1 MQDDLMEFL
10 GTNNI
15 IDLELNDMD
24 LEQDL
29 PNSIYQS
36 LRSFKFDNI
45 YFNYNLYMFEKLQI
59 LGVTV
64 ALEELNDVIPFLAFK
79 FTCSFDIFERMQ
91 INLFAS
97 DDPVLRIGDERDEYV
112 EPKHI

>member
-1 MQDDLMEFL
+1 MEFL
-10 GTNNI
+10 GTNHI
-15 IDLELNDMD
+15 IDLELNLMD
-24 LEQDL
+24 LRQDL

-45 YFNYNLYMFEKLQI
+45 NFNYILERFEKLQI

-79 FTCSFDIFERMQ
+79 FMCSIDIFERMQ

-97 DDPVLRIGDERDEYV
+97 VDPVLRIEDDRLENV

>member
-1 MQDDLMEFL
+1 MEFL
-10 GTNNI
+10 GTNHI
-15 IDLELNDMD
+15 IDLELNLMD
-24 LEQDL
+24 LRQDL

-36 LRSFKFDNI
+36 LRSFKFDNSI
-45 YFNYNLYMFEKLQI
+45 HFYDTLERFEKLQI

-64 ALEELNDVIPFLAFK
+64 ALEELNDVIPFLAYIFMR
-79 FTCSFDIFERMQ
+79 SIDIFERMQ

-97 DDPVLRIGDERDEYV
+97 VDPVLRIEDDRYENV

>member
-1 MQDDLMEFL
+1 MEFL
-10 GTNNI
+10 GTNYI

-24 LEQDL
+24 LRQDL

-36 LRSFKFDNI
+36 LRSLKFDNI

-64 ALEELNDVIPFLAFK
+64 ALEELNDVIPFLAYIFMR
-79 FTCSFDIFERMQ
+79 SIDIFERM
-91 INLFAS
+91 
-97 DDPVLRIGDERDEYV
+97 
-112 EPKHI
+112 